1 MQQSSLLAV
10 RYRWG
15 SRHLVG
21 SAGMLLWE
29 YQAMVD
35 PYSGLKCAWVDCGDE
50 GVVAMGLGWFVLE
63 RTVGC
68 VESNTSEDMRR
79 KRTGLRLDRRLPLK
93 RERASS

>member
-50 GVVAMGLGWFVLE
+50 GVVAMGLGWFVLSVQLVVLN
-63 RTVGC
+63 RILLKTCAG
-68 VESNTSEDMRR
+68 SEQV
-79 KRTGLRLDRRLPLK
+79 
-93 RERASS
+93 